1 MKHAAII
8 IGRNATLK
16 NYDLSDTYNVAV
28 ERGCLKAI
36 RQKIHLDLA
45 VGDFDSVSKRE
56 LNYIY
61 KNINSVIKLNPVK
74 DDTDAYHAYS
84 LVKECEKITII
95 GGIQGLRIE
104 HFLALLNIVKADK
117 KVELI
122 DDNSRIF
129 CLDHTDNKYLISEN
143 SEYKYISI
151 FAVEDSVVTLSN
163 FKYPLDKYALN
174 TLNSLGIS
182 NEVAEGKT
190 GEITVDS
197 GKIIVV
203 ETRKDS

>member
-16 NYDLSDTYNVAV
+16 NFDLSDTYNVAV

-36 RQKIHLDLA
+36 RQKVHVDLA
-45 VGDFDSVSKRE
+45 VGDFDSVTKRE
-56 LNYIY
+56 LDYIY
-61 KNINSVIKLNPVK
+61 KNVNSVIKLNPVK
-74 DDTDAYHAYS
+74 DDTDTYHAYN
-84 LVKECEKITII
+84 LVKDCDSITVV

-117 KVELI
+117 KVRLV
-122 DDNSRIF
+122 DDNSCIF
-129 CLDHTDNKYLISEN
+129 RLDETDSKRLIEGS
-143 SEYKYISI
+143 SKYKYISI
-151 FAVEDSVVTLSN
+151 FAIENSVVTLNN
-163 FKYPLDKYALN
+163 FKYPLEKYALN

-197 GKIIVV
+197 GKIIVIKS
-203 ETRKDS
+203 TKDD

>member
-16 NYDLSDTYNVAV
+16 NYNLFDTYNIAV

-36 RQKIHLDLA
+36 HQKIHVDLA

-56 LNYIY
+56 LGYIY

-74 DDTDAYHAYS
+74 DDTDTYHAYE
-84 LVKECEKITII
+84 LVKDYEKITII

-104 HFLALLNIVKADK
+104 HFLALLNIVKSDK
-117 KVELI
+117 KVELL
-122 DDNSRIF
+122 DDNSHIF
-129 CLDHTDNKYLISEN
+129 SLDETDSTHLIIES
-143 SEYKYISI
+143 SKYKYISV
-151 FAVEDSVVTLSN
+151 FAVDTSVVTLNN
-163 FKYPLDKYALN
+163 FKYPLKKYALD
-174 TLNSLGIS
+174 TFNSLGIS
-182 NEVAEGKT
+182 NEVLDGEV
-190 GEITVDS
+190 GEITVNS

-203 ETRKDS
+203 ESKKDS